1 MAVNNVKVE
10 MEAQCT
16 HRLQEQR
23 DGLLATAENRGTES
37 NNQYRPIVI
46 GIFFV
51 VVVGNLSICCFDY
64 RFRLQH
70 I

>member
-1 MAVNNVKVE
+1 

-16 HRLQEQR
+16 HRLQMQTA
-23 DGLLATAENRGTES
+23 GLLATAENRAAEL
-37 NNQYRPIVI
+37 NNQYRPILK

-64 RFRLQH
+64 RFRLEH
-70 I
+70 N